1 MRLRSDRVF
10 GGSQY
15 LPRPSSADDKDR
27 RRLKKQRSYCIQI
40 SKAEYEKEAE
50 EMSNKAVRDL
60 LVSVMTDD
68 RLTEKERSKRL
79 KQVRSLFVGGSCQ
92 ITDLCVYC

>member
-1 MRLRSDRVF
+1 MRLRSYRVY

-15 LPRPSSADDKDR
+15 LPRPSSEDDK

-40 SKAEYEKEAE
+40 SKAEYEKEAK

-60 LVSVMTDD
+60 LASVMTDD
-68 RLTEKERSKRL
+68 GLTEKERSKRL
-79 KQVRSLFVGGSCQ
+79 NQVRSLFVGNFCKLGSYFVS
-92 ITDLCVYC
+92 IA